1 MREHGLHVVVRPGD
15 GTREPPLL
23 LMNGIGASVVALQ
36 PFVDALS
43 PAREVIRFDA
53 PGIGQSPK
61 PSRPYLLAGL
71 ARRVARMLD
80 GLGHERVDV
89 LGISWGGL
97 LAQQFAVQHAKRCRR
112 LILVSTAPGW
122 MAVPGKPRALVEL
135 IRPRRH
141 HDQEHLTKV
150 APKIYGGV
158 VREHPEWAR
167 IAGLGSGPSQRGYHY
182 QQLAVLGWASLPFL
196 RFIRQPTLILGGDD
210 DPIVPEVNTRIM
222 AKRIPNAGAHVFSD
236 GHLGLL
242 TSAHELAPLVEE
254 FLDSDSVSDDA
265 AGFAAHLSTAGA
277 GS

>member
-1 MREHGLHVVVRPGD
+1 MVRPGD
-15 GTREPPLL
+15 GTVEPPLL

-61 PSRPYLLAGL
+61 PARPYLLAGL

-80 GLGHERVDV
+80 SLGHEQVDL

-97 LAQQFAVQHAKRCRR
+97 LAQQFAVQHARRCRR
-112 LILVSTAPGW
+112 LVLVSTASGW
-122 MAVPGKPRALVEL
+122 MAVPGRPGPLLEL
-135 IRPRRH
+135 ARPKRH
-141 HDQEHLTKV
+141 HDQEHLTRV
-150 APKIYGGV
+150 APKIYGGA

-167 IAGLGSGPSQRGYHY
+167 IAGLGSGPSQRGYRY
-182 QQLAVLGWASLPFL
+182 QQLAVVGWASLPFL

-210 DPIVPEVNTRIM
+210 DPLVPEVNTRIM
-222 AKRIPNAGAHVFSD
+222 AKRIPNAGAHVFAD

-242 TSAHELAPLVEE
+242 TSAHELAPLVEA
-254 FLDSDSVSDDA
+254 FLNTDSVARDA
-265 AGFAAHLSTAGA
+265 AGFAARIAPAEAGR
-277 GS
+277 S